1 MSSPQGQVK
10 YTGASSPQ
18 KSTGLNTK
26 PEVPVNCDPPVPFK
40 SDTKSTTDLSR
51 GRQDASEHGYNQG
64 YGEGPKDE
72 PLEFTR
78 STESMSLSGRKTT
91 PGVRIKDSLQS
102 LQQDGRLET
111 SALQFS
117 KDPTQ
122 ETVCVSTL
130 PSPTPST
137 AGISSVNTSSLE
149 KHEKH
154 WLKSSRTSMN
164 EDPSLAKPEPSRGD
178 IDEGSKS
185 EIRSIMDQFDSDQS
199 DHGDEHSSHMLK
211 LSGSLLGGSSQHPP
225 RKSSLEPSKPN
236 IPKSSSISQN
246 DFALASPGAKYLSE
260 LHEKQ
265 DSKISSP
272 VPSIMRPS
280 LSQPAR
286 FGSAPNTPSS
296 PNSSTSLRKPL
307 PPEPDPEPDLPF
319 DFHRFLEQLR
329 HRTADPVA
337 KFLRSFL
344 VEFAKKQW
352 MVHEQVKLISDFLAF
367 ITNKMSQCEVWRGVN
382 DAEFDNAKEGMEK
395 LVMNR
400 LYSQTFSPAIPLP
413 VPASGT
419 KGKRK
424 IIEKNVVPGRRGQH
438 QEDIERDQVL
448 SQKVSIYGWVQEE
461 HLDIRPVDD
470 SGRRFLA
477 LAQQGKRTYSSASP
491 GSFVQLAELMQSFSR
506 SRLTGLHEIKL
517 SVC

>member
-26 PEVPVNCDPPVPFK
+26 PEVPVNCVPPVPFK
-40 SDTKSTTDLSR
+40 SDTKTTTDLSC

-64 YGEGPKDE
+64 YGEGPKAE
-72 PLEFTR
+72 PLELTR
-78 STESMSLSGRKTT
+78 STESMSLSESKIS
-91 PGVRIKDSLQS
+91 PGVRLKDSLQS
-102 LQQDGRLET
+102 LQQDSRPEN

-117 KDPTQ
+117 KQDLCVDPTQ
-122 ETVCVSTL
+122 ETACVSTL

-137 AGISSVNTSSLE
+137 AGIPPVNTSIAE

-154 WLKSSRTSMN
+154 RLKSSRTSMN
-164 EDPSLAKPEPSRGD
+164 EDPSLAKPEPPRGD

-185 EIRSIMDQFDSDQS
+185 EIRSIMDQFDRDQS
-199 DHGDEHSSHMLK
+199 DHGDEHSSHMLEF
-211 LSGSLLGGSSQHPP
+211 SGSLLGGSLQHPP
-225 RKSSLEPSKPN
+225 RKSSLEPSNHN
-236 IPKSSSISQN
+236 IPKSSGISQN
-246 DFALASPGAKYLSE
+246 DVALASPGAKYLSE
-260 LHEKQ
+260 RHEKQ

-272 VPSIMRPS
+272 VPSITSPG

-296 PNSSTSLRKPL
+296 PKSSTSLRKPL

-424 IIEKNVVPGRRGQH
+424 NLEKFLGPGRRGQH

-461 HLDIRPVDD
+461 HLDIRPVGD

-477 LAQQGKRTYSSASP
+477 LAQQGKRTYSSANP
-491 GSFVQLAELMQSFSR
+491 DSFVQLTELM
-506 SRLTGLHEIKL
+506 
-517 SVC
+517 